1 MKPTAWQLATKIWIT
16 TWQYAVVGIIV
27 SVIFIDTSMSF
38 GGWLWACILAL
49 VFSFFGSIPAFV
61 MLGIA
66 GTIGNHVKA
75 KPIIKLQ
82 YYVAVVL
89 SICILYAVPLG
100 FLMHEG
106 ILRQYHI
113 VAWLVSF
120 LLLAVPSILAID
132 KHTISLVEF
141 FALSISSNKSI
152 LQIIF
157 LINKNN
163 TIMYIESQ
171 AQAEQVPLTPTVTNS
186 IFTKAVFTGIL
197 ILVMLIPTFFISKLV
212 QERQERY
219 ATVVQEV
226 SSKWAAAQTISA
238 PFITVPYKK
247 VVLNN
252 DGKAVYENNTLVL
265 LANKVDANSAVFAEP
280 RKRSIYSV
288 LLYKSTTKVNGDFGF
303 NIPASINLADI
314 DFTKAN
320 INIAVSDYKGIE
332 EEVKATINGSAVVLN
347 VTPSIVDFGE
357 TVLSAPIALS
367 QELLNTGVAFSTQL
381 KLKGSESLHFIAAS
395 AAASYSINS
404 AWSNPSFIGNF
415 LPTQR
420 TVKDSGFAATWT
432 FNKANM
438 PFAMAFE
445 ASSIKNLRS
454 NTVGVNLIQP
464 VNNYDKTTRS
474 IKYAILIIG
483 LSFGLFFITEVM
495 QKKPL
500 HLVQYLLIGMALV
513 IFYTLLLSL
522 SEYVSFISSYSIA
535 AAATI
540 VLIGVYLHAH
550 FRSVSSTAL
559 FVAILS
565 SLYVFVYVLINLED
579 TALLIGSIGLFI
591 VLSLAMYA
599 SRKINWHAK

>member
-1 MKPTAWQLATKIWIT
+1 
-16 TWQYAVVGIIV
+16 
-27 SVIFIDTSMSF
+27 
-38 GGWLWACILAL
+38 
-49 VFSFFGSIPAFV
+49 
-61 MLGIA
+61 
-66 GTIGNHVKA
+66 
-75 KPIIKLQ
+75 
-82 YYVAVVL
+82 
-89 SICILYAVPLG
+89 
-100 FLMHEG
+100 
-106 ILRQYHI
+106 
-113 VAWLVSF
+113 
-120 LLLAVPSILAID
+120 
-132 KHTISLVEF
+132 
-141 FALSISSNKSI
+141 
-152 LQIIF
+152 
-157 LINKNN
+157 
-163 TIMYIESQ
+163 MYNESQ

-219 ATVVQEV
+219 AAVVQEV

-288 LLYKSTTKVNGDFGF
+288 LLYKSTTKVNANFGF
-303 NIPASINLADI
+303 SIPASINLADI
-314 DFTKAN
+314 DFTKAS

-332 EEVKATINGSAVVLN
+332 EEAKATINGSSVVLN

-395 AAASYSINS
+395 AAATYSINS

-445 ASSIKNLRS
+445 ASSVKNLQS
-454 NTVGVNLIQP
+454 NTVGVNLIQS

-483 LSFGLFFITEVM
+483 LSLALFFITEVM

-550 FRSVSSTAL
+550 FKNISSTAL

>member
-1 MKPTAWQLATKIWIT
+1 MKPTAWKLATKIWIT
-16 TWQYAVVGIIV
+16 TWLYSVLAILLSFIFVTTDV
-27 SVIFIDTSMSF
+27 SFEDCMLAAMLVIP
-38 GGWLWACILAL
+38 
-49 VFSFFGSIPAFV
+49 FSFFGSIPAFV

-75 KPIIKLQ
+75 MPIIKLR

-120 LLLAVPSILAID
+120 LLLAVPSVLAID
-132 KHTISLVEF
+132 KHQILLVEF
-141 FALSISSNKSI
+141 FAIPISSNKSI

-157 LINKNN
+157 LKNKNN
-163 TIMYIESQ
+163 IIMYNESQ

-219 ATVVQEV
+219 AAVVQEV

-252 DGKAVYENNTLVL
+252 DGKAVYENNTWVL

-288 LLYKSTTKVNGDFGF
+288 LLYKSTTKVNGNFGF

-314 DFTKAN
+314 DFTKAS

-332 EEVKATINGSAVVLN
+332 EEVKATINGSSVVLN

-445 ASSIKNLRS
+445 ASGVKNLQS

-550 FRSVSSTAL
+550 FKNISSTAL

-591 VLSLAMYA
+591 VLGLAMYG

>member
-1 MKPTAWQLATKIWIT
+1 MKPTAWQLGTKIWIT

-27 SVIFIDTSMSF
+27 SVIFIDTNMSF

-61 MLGIA
+61 ALGIA
-66 GTIGNHVKA
+66 GSICNHIKA
-75 KPIIKLQ
+75 KPIIKLR

-106 ILRQYHI
+106 VLRQYHI

-120 LLLAVPSILAID
+120 LLLAVPSVLAID

-141 FALSISSNKSI
+141 FAIPISSNKSI

-157 LINKNN
+157 LKNKNN
-163 TIMYIESQ
+163 TIMYNESQ

-219 ATVVQEV
+219 AAVVQEV

-238 PFITVPYKK
+238 PFITLPYKK

-288 LLYKSTTKVNGDFGF
+288 LLYKSTTKINANFGF
-303 NIPASINLADI
+303 SIPASINLSDI
-314 DFTKAN
+314 DFTKAS

-332 EEVKATINGSAVVLN
+332 EEVKATINGSSVVLN

-367 QELLNTGVAFSTQL
+367 QELLNTGVAFSTEL

-438 PFAMAFE
+438 PFAIAFE
-445 ASSIKNLRS
+445 ANSIKNLRS

-513 IFYTLLLSL
+513 IFYTLLLRL

-550 FRSVSSTAL
+550 FKNTSSTAL